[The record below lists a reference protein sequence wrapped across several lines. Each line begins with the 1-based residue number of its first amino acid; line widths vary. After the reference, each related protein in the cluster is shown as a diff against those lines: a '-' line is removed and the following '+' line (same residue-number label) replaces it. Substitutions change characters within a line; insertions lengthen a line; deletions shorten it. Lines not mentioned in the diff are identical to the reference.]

1 MGLFAPTRVQVPFS
15 GRHQCLASMGTAIV
29 PYPAQHYNSLPT
41 IEDTGSSLK
50 PPDIEQLAATVG
62 QVFAKHQFWS
72 FFRLILLYNHFSLD
86 QDQILVNTGSVAIP
100 WRTPSLVPALHDVKG
115 SSWRLTN

>member
-72 FFRLILLYNHFSLD
+72 FFRLICYTITSHSIKTKFWSILDLWLSLGGR
-86 QDQILVNTGSVAIP
+86 LV
-100 WRTPSLVPALHDVKG
+100 
-115 SSWRLTN
+115 SSRRSMM